1 MFLLLCLYMRQ
12 TMFLMKTKWI
22 FFWTACLVGM
32 LSSCLKTEDAIQ
44 IELTRNCQI
53 KSFTLSSDSVAEL
66 SSVKFTI
73 DQLTGRIF
81 NIDSLPYGT
90 KIEKVYCTLTTASS
104 YDVNSVEVSP
114 YAYPDS
120 TYYLQSLS
128 DSIDFSAPVKF
139 VMHAYDGITTKTYIA
154 QVNIHQIEP
163 DTMIWTEAAN
173 PMLPVAIREQKTIK
187 MEQEGDATYLMY
199 VQPTTDEGYQLYQA
213 TESDPTYW
221 EPLSLTGL
229 PTEGVCLS
237 QMTYYNKVWY
247 VATEAGTLYRSAD
260 GQTWSEVAGAPAIR
274 ILLGEIPAGL
284 RQAAVLTAVVE
295 QEGALVYG
303 VMDEAAQWTMGDVVP
318 EHFPASGFS
327 TMSYESMHY
336 QYLMVVAGRSISN
349 QLLNTTWTS
358 RDGLTWAQ
366 LGASSKSFSPREGI
380 MMTRY
385 DDQLLLIGGVDADQ
399 QGLKDMY
406 SSIDFGLNWTLV
418 DSTLILPE
426 AYEGRGFSSV
436 WVDKQHFVN
445 LFGGKTKRDANDMNQ
460 LWRGRINRLIPK
472 E

>member
-1 MFLLLCLYMRQ
+1 M
-12 TMFLMKTKWI
+12 
-22 FFWTACLVGM
+22 ACLVGM
-32 LSSCLKTEDAIQ
+32 LSSCLKTEEAIQ
-44 IELTRNCQI
+44 IELTKNCQI
-53 KSFTLSSDSVAEL
+53 KSFTLSSDSVAGL

-81 NIDSLPYGT
+81 NMDSLPCGT

-163 DTMIWTEAAN
+163 DTMIWAEAAN
-173 PMLPVAIREQKTIK
+173 PMLPVAIREQKTIR
-187 MEQEGDATYLMY
+187 MEQEDGTSYLMY
-199 VQPTTDEGYQLYQA
+199 VQPVTGEGYQLYQA
-213 TESDPTYW
+213 AESDPTQW
-221 EPLSLTGL
+221 EQLSLNDL

-237 QMTYYNKVWY
+237 QMTYYNKVLY
-247 VATEAGTLYRSAD
+247 VATESGALYRSAD
-260 GQTWSEVAGAPAIR
+260 GQTWSVVEGAPAIR

-284 RQAAVLTAVVE
+284 RQASVLTAVAE
-295 QEGALVYG
+295 QEGVLVYCA
-303 VMDEAAQWTMGDVVP
+303 MDEAAQWTMGDVVP
-318 EHFPASGFS
+318 ESFPASGFS
-327 TMSYESMHY
+327 ALSYESMHY
-336 QYLMVVAGRSISN
+336 QYLMIVAGRSVDN

-358 RDGLTWAQ
+358 RNGLAWEQ
-366 LGASSKSFSPREGI
+366 LGASSKCFSQREGA

-385 DDQLLLIGGVDADQ
+385 DDQLILMGGLDADQ
-399 QGLKDMY
+399 QGLKDIY
-406 SSIDFGLNWTLV
+406 HSIDFGLNWTLA
-418 DSTLILPE
+418 DSTLVLPE
-426 AYEGRGFSSV
+426 VYEGRGFSSV
-436 WVDKQHFVN
+436 WVDKENFVN
-445 LFGGKTKRDANDMNQ
+445 LFGGKTKLDANDMNQ

>member
-32 LSSCLKTEDAIQ
+32 LSSCLKTEEAIQ
-44 IELTRNCQI
+44 IELTKNCQI
-53 KSFTLSSDSVAEL
+53 KSFTLSSDSVAGL

-81 NIDSLPYGT
+81 NMDSLPYGT
-90 KIEKVYCTLTTASS
+90 KIEKVYCTLTTAST
-104 YDVNSVEVSP
+104 YDVNSVEVTP

-139 VMHAYDGITTKTYIA
+139 VMHAYDGITTKTYLA
-154 QVNIHQIEP
+154 QVNIHQIDP
-163 DTMIWTEAAN
+163 DTMIWVEAAN
-173 PMLPVAIREQKTIK
+173 PVLPVAIREQKIMQ
-187 MEQEGDATYLMY
+187 MEQEGGIACLMY
-199 VQPTTDEGYQLYQA
+199 VEPATGEGYQLYQA
-213 TESDPTYW
+213 SESNPTQW
-221 EPLSLTGL
+221 EQLSLSGL
-229 PTEGVCLS
+229 PMEGVCLS
-237 QMTYYNKVWY
+237 QMTYYNKVLY
-247 VATEAGTLYRSAD
+247 VATEAGALYRSAD
-260 GQTWSEVAGAPAIR
+260 GQTWSVVEGAPAIR

-284 RQAAVLTAVVE
+284 RQSAVLTVVAE
-295 QEGALVYG
+295 QEGALLYG
-303 VMDEAAQWTMGDVVP
+303 AMDEESHWTMGDVVP
-318 EHFPASGFS
+318 ENFPVSGFS
-327 TMSYESMHY
+327 AMSYESMHY
-336 QYLMVVAGRSISN
+336 QYLMVVAGRSIEN

-358 RDGLTWAQ
+358 RDGLAWEQ
-366 LGASSKSFSPREGI
+366 LGASSKSFSQREGG

-385 DDQLLLIGGVDADQ
+385 DDQLLLIGGLDADQ
-399 QGLKDMY
+399 QGLKDVY

-418 DSTLILPE
+418 DSVLVLPE

-436 WVDKQHFVN
+436 WVDKENFIN
-445 LFGGKTKRDANDMNQ
+445 LMGGKTKRDANDLNQ